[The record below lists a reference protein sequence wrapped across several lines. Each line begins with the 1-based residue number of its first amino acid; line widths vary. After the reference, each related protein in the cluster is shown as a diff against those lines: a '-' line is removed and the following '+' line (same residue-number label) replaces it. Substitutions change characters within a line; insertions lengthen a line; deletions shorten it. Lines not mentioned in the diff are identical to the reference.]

1 MSEPRTHRP
10 HRPPADPEKTIID
23 RDPTGTA
30 AAAFIASAR
39 DLVQSGQH
47 ARAFPELLKALR
59 AGKPDA
65 ALCAEVLRVAR
76 KAGLE
81 VAASAALEDAWQEAA
96 PPDRIAFHRAL
107 ARLWRRQGRLDQA
120 RLHLYQLLAERPE
133 DRRAQAALAHGLAR
147 EGRYQELCQALARA
161 GAQADAAR
169 RHTRAHAAHLT
180 RGRLWSTPL
189 GDPERSAE
197 AFADAATSAARAKDP
212 EAAYDARLLA
222 LNAQIRASTS
232 DDAQHLAAER
242 LRESAPGASSPEEAE
257 RAAQVLASGGPDAAR
272 LLIERA
278 VLAEARKA
286 QAEAVALWEAALEA
300 NPAAADA
307 AERLARLLTARKAW
321 SELAEFC
328 GRQAERATSPDA
340 RVAALRQRAE
350 VLERHLKD
358 PGGSAQAWA
367 EVFKVTGEAGAL
379 AMQLERLE
387 RAGGTAA
394 ADAALDRA
402 VAQAPD
408 LPRKAA
414 ALKARADRHLA
425 QRRFALAAADL
436 QRLSQ
441 LQPLSP
447 AEHRRLCECR
457 AEEGDPGAIKELWEL
472 SLSVRP
478 NEPGRTE
485 LFRRLA
491 RLSAW
496 PLGDAEKSRQAWS
509 EVLAEQP
516 GDPEAEERLLQL
528 ARARNR
534 PDELVPILRARA
546 TRLGRG
552 PEARQARHDLARL
565 LERLGKMDDGLQAW
579 RAAAASRARRRRGPA
594 GTGRAPREAR
604 RARRGRA
611 GLRGRG
617 PRPRRSPAH
626 RAKPGPAWP
635 SWLGGS
641 DTTRGWRRPKV
652 ARGRWAWSSPSRR
665 CWPSCPF
672 PGRPRSAS
680 RPRARRAS
688 APRRF
693 GADPLARSAPNELLQ
708 KLEDAPLE
716 TKVHRALSDH
726 FDRKGDVLRASLFTE
741 VAHALEGDPDAEPLA
756 PKGTLSAT
764 SLLAL
769 RHPDLKGVWVE
780 ALHLAGE
787 ALVAEAARERKMAPF
802 SMDAGKGA
810 PGAAQALLDAVR
822 ILGQRAPD
830 VVLSPEEGPPFALE
844 HTDPVQLSVGRAAV
858 KKEWSPGEL
867 RFFAARALYSLAP
880 ELLALRL
887 LDVTQLGT
895 GMKRVLENVQL
906 PRNRMR
912 GPATQINPK
921 ARERLLDFFDDLKGN
936 RPQWES
942 LMLAARH
949 AANRAGFVVAAAWRR
964 RSGAPGQA
972 RRRGRAGGAGEV
984 RGVGPHGP
992 HPRRAAL
999 TRIGKL
1005 RPRIASRAGSDPAS
1019 SCR

>member
-10 HRPPADPEKTIID
+10 PRPPADPEKTIID

-30 AAAFIASAR
+30 TAAFLASAR
-39 DLVQSGQH
+39 DLAHSGQH

-81 VAASAALEDAWQEAA
+81 VAASAALEDAWQEAT

-133 DRRAQAALAHGLAR
+133 DGRAQAALAHGLAR

-169 RHTRAHAAHLT
+169 RFSRAHAAHLT

-197 AFADAATSAARAKDP
+197 AFAFAAESAARAKDS

-222 LNAQIRASTS
+222 LNALVRAGADSHALS
-232 DDAQHLAAER
+232 LAGER
-242 LRESAPGASSPEEAE
+242 LREAAPGASSPEEAD
-257 RAAQVLASGGPDAAR
+257 RAAQVLAAGGPEAAR

-278 VLAEARKA
+278 VLAEARRA

-300 NPAAADA
+300 NPSAADA

-328 GRQAERATSPDA
+328 GRQAERATSPEA
-340 RVAALRQRAE
+340 RVAALHRRAE

-367 EVFKVTGEAGAL
+367 EVFKVTGEASAL
-379 AMQLERLE
+379 AAQLERLE

-402 VAQAPD
+402 VSQAPD

-414 ALKARADRHLA
+414 ALKARAERHLA

-457 AEEGDPGAIKELWEL
+457 AEEGDPQAIKELWEL
-472 SLSVRP
+472 SNTVRP
-478 NEPGRTE
+478 NEPGRVE

-565 LERLGKMDDGLQAW
+565 LERLGKMEEGLQAW
-579 RAAAASRARRRRGPA
+579 RSAAQIEPGDAEAQRALGERLEKRGDLAEAAQAFEGAAHALDDPRAQGEAWVRVAQLARRLGHDTRTAAAEGRARALGMVVPEPPRVEQLPVPKPPA
-594 GTGRAPREAR
+594 ERKPTKSKISKRTKTDPARIPLTRA
-604 RARRGRA
+604 
-611 GLRGRG
+611 
-617 PRPRRSPAH
+617 
-626 RAKPGPAWP
+626 
-635 SWLGGS
+635 
-641 DTTRGWRRPKV
+641 
-652 ARGRWAWSSPSRR
+652 
-665 CWPSCPF
+665 
-672 PGRPRSAS
+672 
-680 RPRARRAS
+680 
-688 APRRF
+688 APT
-693 GADPLARSAPNELLQ
+693 ELLN
-708 KLEDAPLE
+708 KLDHAPLE
-716 TKVHRALSDH
+716 TGVHRALSDH

-780 ALHLAGE
+780 ALHLSGE
-787 ALVAEAARERKMAPF
+787 ALVAEAARERKMPPF
-802 SMDAGKGA
+802 VMDAGKGA
-810 PGAAQALLDAVR
+810 PAAAQALLDAVR

-844 HTDPVQLSVGRAAV
+844 HTDPVRLSVGRAAV

-887 LDVTQLGT
+887 LDVNQLGL

-921 ARERLLDFFDDLKGN
+921 ARERLLDLFDDLKGN

-949 AANRAGFVVAAAWRR
+949 AANRAGFVA
-964 RSGAPGQA
+964 
-972 RRRGRAGGAGEV
+972 AGGVAPALRALQAKRADVEELGALVKFAVSDRMV
-984 RGVGPHGP
+984 RIRGT
-992 HPRRAAL
+992 RR
-999 TRIGKL
+999 
-1005 RPRIASRAGSDPAS
+1005 
-1019 SCR
+1019 